1 MAERLPRW
9 VTSDRLTLLALG
21 SMPVA
26 SHPWMRPFGRQ
37 MLLLDVAGLL
47 AAAGFV
53 VVFIPSAIRTTRAL
67 HHAEPLPSS

>member
-9 VTSDRLTLLALG
+9 VTSDRLTLFAL
-21 SMPVA
+21 VA
-26 SHPWMRPFGRQ
+26 SHAWMRPFGRQ

-53 VVFIPSAIRTTRAL
+53 VVFIAPAIRTTRAL
-67 HHAEPLPSS
+67 HRAEPLTSS